1 LGIWFGFLAL
11 DKRFLVE
18 VCKILS
24 LASVHC
30 LLFSFCFSFCSYH
43 FFSNGLDLLVEEIVI
58 FVWSWFVDLCD
69 CHYCG
74 CRFVQLLFYQIIFV
88 NCQVNPIDHT
98 RPHPKWRTDE
108 KKSPKI
114 PFGKIIQCTRPR
126 CENSHKTNRIKQI
139 FATMFEGKYEQ
150 KYWISYQTFGNS
162 TCERFPRQSN
172 RENGKWM
179 WKIQRG
185 CDRNAN
191 QIVLIDMWELNLSI
205 CISSFFFGIRIRK
218 QVALVKYSPISA
230 AQPST
235 FSRFTCDR
243 WWSRVR
249 RRVDGSC
256 IYGNEW
262 MLLPL

>member
-1 LGIWFGFLAL
+1 M
-11 DKRFLVE
+11 KNSR
-18 VCKILS
+18 
-24 LASVHC
+24 
-30 LLFSFCFSFCSYH
+30 
-43 FFSNGLDLLVEEIVI
+43 
-58 FVWSWFVDLCD
+58 
-69 CHYCG
+69 
-74 CRFVQLLFYQIIFV
+74 
-88 NCQVNPIDHT
+88 
-98 RPHPKWRTDE
+98 

-150 KYWISYQTFGNS
+150 KYWISYQPFGNS
-162 TCERFPRQSN
+162 TCECFPRQSN

-243 WWSRVR
+243 SSAGQQMMIKGAQKGWW
-249 RRVDGSC
+249 
-256 IYGNEW
+256 ILYLWEW
-262 MLLPL
+262 MDAAPPINSIYIFL